1 MTLAGGEHAHH
12 IAPAF
17 DPAVASVSVVVA
29 IVTAFLAFELAG
41 RTLRWP
47 EGPRGGLLTLAGVAM
62 GGGAWAMHF
71 LETVVSQTSG
81 GSTYRLELVVLSA
94 AVASAGSAIALGLV
108 THRLVSVRRV
118 LASGA
123 ILALALA
130 AMHDIGMA
138 AVQGA
143 GRTHVHPVGLLASLV
158 VALLGATT
166 AMAVVSAIVSHR
178 TGWTGKR
185 RLIASVVVGG
195 SVAAMHYAGL
205 AGASVDPTGT
215 NVASG
220 VASGVTL
227 STSALAALLTLGMSA
242 LLLIVTVDSGRQ
254 KRRAELVSDLRV
266 IAGVSRDIGRRGDAR
281 TTVCQATHELVAC
294 DFAMVLEPD
303 GDGSLVVR
311 AAWGE
316 DAPVRVS
323 IGASGS
329 VCASV
334 LASGRQRF
342 VGDLRTAGRVDAM
355 SVERTGAVSALFEPI
370 LLDDR
375 PIGVLVVAWRTR
387 IGEPDGRVRSIA
399 TLLAAEA
406 AVAIERAD
414 LVARLTE
421 QALVDGLTGLP
432 NRRAIDESLDA
443 SVARAARTG
452 APLSIAMVDVDHF
465 KAYNDT
471 YGHPEGDRLLAALSA
486 TWKAE
491 LRGQDTVGRYGGE
504 EFLLL
509 LPGVDTVVAVSVVD
523 RLRTGIAEPVT
534 CSFGVATWDGAETA
548 SALVNR
554 ADQALYGAKRG
565 GRNRVVVG

>member
-1 MTLAGGEHAHH
+1 MTSAGGEHAHH

-143 GRTHVHPVGLLASLV
+143 GRTHVHPVGMVASLV
-158 VALLGATT
+158 VALLGTTT

-185 RLIASVVVGG
+185 RLISSVVVGG

-220 VASGVTL
+220 VAL

-266 IAGVSRDIGRRGDAR
+266 IARVSRDIGRRGDAR
-281 TTVCQATHELVAC
+281 TTVCQATHELVEC

-311 AAWGE
+311 AASGE

-323 IGASGS
+323 IAASGS
-329 VCASV
+329 VCAAV

-342 VGDLRTAGRVDAM
+342 VGDLRTAGRVDAV
-355 SVERTGAVSALFEPI
+355 SVERTGAVSALFEPV

-375 PIGVLVVAWRTR
+375 PIGVLVVAWRSR

-432 NRRAIDESLDA
+432 NRRALDESLDA

-452 APLSIAMVDVDHF
+452 ATLSIAMVDVDHF

-471 YGHPEGDRLLAALSA
+471 YGHPEGDRLLSALSA

-509 LPGVDTVVAVSVVD
+509 LPGVDTAVAASVVD

-548 SALVNR
+548 SALVSR
-554 ADQALYGAKRG
+554 ADQALYAAKRG
-565 GRNRVVVG
+565 GRNQVVVG

>member
-1 MTLAGGEHAHH
+1 MSTGGEAHAHH
-12 IAPAF
+12 IPTAI

-29 IVTAFLAFELAG
+29 VVTAFLAFELAG
-41 RTLRWP
+41 RTLRFP
-47 EGPRGGLLTLAGVAM
+47 DGPRRGLLTIAGVAL

-81 GSTYRLELVVLSA
+81 GSSYRLELVVLAA
-94 AVASAGSAIALGLV
+94 AVSSAGATIALGLM
-108 THRLVSVRRV
+108 THRVVSVRRV
-118 LASGA
+118 LLSGA
-123 ILALALA
+123 VLAVALA

-143 GRTHVHPVGLLASLV
+143 GRTHVHPIGLVASLV
-158 VALLGATT
+158 VALLGTTT

-178 TGWTGKR
+178 TGWTGRR
-185 RLIASVVVGG
+185 RLVASVVLGG
-195 SVAAMHYAGL
+195 SVAAMHYSGL
-205 AGASVDPTGT
+205 AGASVDPDHAAA
-215 NVASG
+215 ASG
-220 VASGVTL
+220 VAL

-242 LLLIVTVDSGRQ
+242 LLLVVTVDSGRQ

-266 IAGVSRDIGRRGDAR
+266 IARVSRDIGRRGDAR
-281 TTVCQATHELVAC
+281 TTVCQATRELVGC

-323 IGASGS
+323 IAASGS
-329 VCASV
+329 VCAFV

-342 VGDLRTAGRVDAM
+342 VGDLRTAGRVDAA
-355 SVERTGAVSALFEPI
+355 SVESTGAVSALFEPV
-370 LLDDR
+370 LLDER
-375 PIGVLVVAWRTR
+375 PIGVLVVAWRSR

-432 NRRAIDESLDA
+432 NRRAIDEALDA

-465 KAYNDT
+465 KAYNDAH
-471 YGHPEGDRLLAALSA
+471 GHPEGDRLLTGLAA
-486 TWKAE
+486 TWRAE

-509 LPGVDTVVAVSVVD
+509 LPGVDTPIAAGVVD

-534 CSFGVATWDGAETA
+534 CSFGVATWDGNETA
-548 SALVNR
+548 SALVSR
-554 ADQALYGAKRG
+554 ADQALYRAKRG
-565 GRNRVVVG
+565 GRDRVVVG

>member
-1 MTLAGGEHAHH
+1 MTSGGGAHAHH
-12 IAPAF
+12 IATAI
-17 DPAVASVSVVVA
+17 DPVVASVSVVVT

-41 RTLRWP
+41 RTLRFP
-47 EGPRGGLLTLAGVAM
+47 EGPRRGLLTIAGVAM

-71 LETVVSQTSG
+71 LETVVSHTAPGAS
-81 GSTYRLELVVLSA
+81 YRLELVVLAA

-108 THRLVSVRRV
+108 THRVVSVRRV
-118 LASGA
+118 VASGV
-123 ILALALA
+123 ILAVALA
-130 AMHDIGMA
+130 VMHDIGMA

-143 GRTHVHPVGLLASLV
+143 GRTHVHPVGLVASLV

-185 RLIASVVVGG
+185 RLIASVVLGG
-195 SVAAMHYAGL
+195 SVVAMHYSGL
-205 AGASVDPTGT
+205 TGASVDPVGPTVG
-215 NVASG
+215 
-220 VASGVTL
+220 SGVTL

-266 IAGVSRDIGRRGDAR
+266 IARVSRDIGRRGDAR
-281 TTVCQATHELVAC
+281 TTVCQATRELVGC

-323 IGASGS
+323 IAASGS

-334 LASGRQRF
+334 LAAGRQRF
-342 VGDLRTAGRVDAM
+342 VGDLRTAGRIDAA
-355 SVERTGAVSALFEPI
+355 SVESTGAVSALFEPVM
-370 LLDDR
+370 LDER
-375 PIGVLVVAWRTR
+375 PIGVLVVAWRSR

-432 NRRAIDESLDA
+432 NRRALDESLDA

-465 KAYNDT
+465 KAYNDA

-491 LRGQDTVGRYGGE
+491 LRGHDTVGRYGGE

-509 LPGVDTVVAVSVVD
+509 LPGVDTAVAASVVD

-534 CSFGVATWDGAETA
+534 CSFGVATWDGGETA
-548 SALVNR
+548 SALVSR
-554 ADQALYGAKRG
+554 ADQALYAAKRG